1 MELILVPGPPPSAFN
16 KHRRVS
22 DLIKKQVEHFK
33 HLEEKLSAEERA
45 KLPNHAVVTEDDAA
59 RYIAA
64 FTRHLLAKKVTPASR
79 KPIKMNPRSA
89 KQYGLAIAAA
99 ADTAHASPKKT
110 TSRPKKKS
118 ASANKR
124 KK

>member
-64 FTRHLLAKKVTPASR
+64 FTHHRLAKQTAPTRR
-79 KPIKMNPRSA
+79 KPIKMDPRSA
-89 KQYGLAIAAA
+89 KQGGLAIAAA

-110 TSRPKKKS
+110 TSRPKKAAS
-118 ASANKR
+118 ASKR

>member
-64 FTRHLLAKKVTPASR
+64 FTRHLLAKETAPTRR
-79 KPIKMNPRSA
+79 KPIKMDPRSA
-89 KQYGLAIAAA
+89 KQGGLAIAAA

-110 TSRPKKKS
+110 TSRPKKAAS
-118 ASANKR
+118 ASKR

>member
-64 FTRHLLAKKVTPASR
+64 FTRHLHTKRAAPAPR
-79 KPIKMNPRSA
+79 KPIKMDPRSA
-89 KQYGLAIAAA
+89 KQGGLAIAAA

-110 TSRPKKKS
+110 TARPKKKAAS
-118 ASANKR
+118 ASKR

>member
-64 FTRHLLAKKVTPASR
+64 FTRHLLAKETAPTRR
-79 KPIKMNPRSA
+79 KPIKMDPRSA
-89 KQYGLAIAAA
+89 KQGGLAIAAA

-110 TSRPKKKS
+110 TARPKKKVAS
-118 ASANKR
+118 ASKR